1 MQMLKYNEIIAKEI
15 SVRPE
20 QVQAVIDLLDDGNT
34 IPFIS
39 RYRKEATGS
48 LDEEQNRNISE
59 LLEKYRALDDRR
71 ATIIASIEKQ
81 EKMTDELRTQIN
93 NAMTMNELEDLY
105 LPYKPKRRTRAMIAK
120 ENGLQPIADL
130 ILKQI
135 SDPIDPMKA
144 AAPYICEAFIDEE
157 AVLSGAKDIVAEF
170 INDHADIRKLTRD
183 KAMKWANAS
192 CGKIED
198 AEDERNVYET
208 YYDFEI
214 SVNRIRP
221 HQVLAIN
228 RGEAEKILR
237 VKVEVPERDWREAIG
252 TYIHPNR
259 RSPFH
264 EYLLEAVDDAA
275 ERLLLP
281 SIERDV
287 RRELTEAASI
297 HAIQVF
303 AENLRALLEQPPLSM
318 HTVLGLDPGFRTG
331 SKYAVTDPTGKILD
345 TGTIYPHKP
354 QSKWDEA
361 KKKLI
366 DVIDKYNVTLMSI
379 GNGTAS
385 RETEMLAAEIIDER
399 KDVKY
404 LIVSEAGAS
413 VYSASPLAR
422 SEMPDLDVSIRGAVS
437 IARRVQDPLAELVK
451 IDPKSIGVGLY
462 QHDVNQAMLSNAL
475 TGVVE
480 SVVNSVGVDLNTAS
494 PSLLTYI
501 SGIGPKLAEMI
512 VEYRNEHGKFT
523 SRDELMNISGLG
535 KKAFQQ
541 SAGFLRI
548 LQGAHPLDNSSIHP
562 ESYAVAEKVIEK
574 ANLDLGDPLEKKAKT
589 LEELKKSIPVAEL
602 AEQLRT
608 GVPTLT
614 DIFEQLIRPGRDPR
628 LDTPAPILRSDVM
641 SMDDLTV
648 GMQLKGTVRNVV
660 DFGAFVDIGVKQD
673 ALLHRTQMPQG
684 QNIRVGEILNVTI
697 VKIEKERGRIGIGW
711 NGEKN

>member
-1 MQMLKYNEIIAKEI
+1 MLNYNEIIAKEI
-15 SVRPE
+15 SVRAE
-20 QVQAVIDLLDDGNT
+20 QVKAVVALLDDGNT

-39 RYRKEATGS
+39 RYRKEVTGS
-48 LDEEQNRNISE
+48 LDEEQIRNISE
-59 LLEKYRALDDRR
+59 LIEKYRALDERR
-71 ATIIASIEKQ
+71 ETIIASIEKQ
-81 EKMTDELRTQIN
+81 EKMTDELRASIDA
-93 NAMTMNELEDLY
+93 AMTMNDLEDLY

-120 ENGLQPIADL
+120 ENGLQPLADF
-130 ILKQI
+130 ILGQAYA
-135 SDPIDPMKA
+135 PVDPMKQA
-144 AAPYICEAFIDEE
+144 EQFVCEAYPAAED
-157 AVLSGAKDIVAEF
+157 VLSGAKDIVAEF
-170 INDHADIRKLTRD
+170 INDHADIRKATRD
-183 KAMKWANAS
+183 KAMKWAGFN

-198 AEDERNVYET
+198 AEDEKHVYET

-214 SVNRIRP
+214 NVNRIRP

-228 RGEAEKILR
+228 RGENEKVLR
-237 VKVEVPERDWREAIG
+237 VKIEVPERDWREAIG

-259 RSPFH
+259 KSPYH
-264 EYLLEAVDDAA
+264 ELLLEAIDDAA
-275 ERLLLP
+275 ARLLLP

-287 RRELTEAASI
+287 RRALTETAET
-297 HAIQVF
+297 HAILVF

-318 HTVLGLDPGFRTG
+318 HTVLGLDPGYRTG
-331 SKYAVTDPTGKILD
+331 SKYAVTDPTGKILA

-354 QSKWDEA
+354 QGKWAEA
-361 KKKLI
+361 KKTLI
-366 DVIDKYNVTLMSI
+366 DMIDKHHVTLISI

-385 RETEMLAAEIIDER
+385 RETEQLAAEIIGER
-399 KDVKY
+399 TKVKY
-404 LIVSEAGAS
+404 LITSEAGAS

-512 VEYRNEHGKFT
+512 VTYRNENGKFN
-523 SRDELMNISGLG
+523 SRQDLMNISGLG

-548 LQGAHPLDNSSIHP
+548 HQGVHPMDASSIHP
-562 ESYAVAEKVIEK
+562 ESYAVAEKVIEQ
-574 ANLDLGDPLEKKAKT
+574 AHIDLTDPLEKKARA
-589 LEELKKSIPVAEL
+589 LEALKKSVSLTEFAERL
-602 AEQLRT
+602 QT
-608 GVPTLT
+608 GVPTLN

-628 LDTPAPILRSDVM
+628 LDTPAPILRSDVL
-641 SMDDLTV
+641 SMDDLNV
-648 GMQLKGTVRNVV
+648 GMRLRGTVRNVV

-673 ALLHRTQMPQG
+673 ALLHRTQIPQG
-684 QNIRVGEILNVTI
+684 QDLRVGDILNVTI
-697 VKIEKERGRIGIGW
+697 VKIEKERDRIGISWDGTK
-711 NGEKN
+711 G

>member
-1 MQMLKYNEIIAKEI
+1 MLKYNEIIAKEI

-39 RYRKEATGS
+39 RYRKEVTGS

-59 LLEKYRALDDRR
+59 LLDKYRALDDRR

-81 EKMTDELRTQIN
+81 EKMTDELRAQIERT
-93 NAMTMNELEDLY
+93 MTMNELEDIY

-130 ILKQI
+130 ILMQTN
-135 SDPIDPMKA
+135 DPIDPAKA
-144 AAPYICEAFIDEE
+144 AEPYICEKFADEE

-170 INDHADIRKLTRD
+170 INDNADIRKLTRD
-183 KAMKWANAS
+183 KAMKWAS
-192 CGKIED
+192 TSSGKIED
-198 AEDERNVYET
+198 AEDEKHVYET

-214 SVNRIRP
+214 GVNRIRP
-221 HQVLAIN
+221 HQILAIN

-237 VKVEVPERDWREAIG
+237 VKVEVQERDWREAIG

-264 EYLLEAVDDAA
+264 KYLLEAVDDAA

-318 HTVLGLDPGFRTG
+318 HTVLGLDPGYRTG

-354 QSKWDEA
+354 QGKWQDA

-366 DVIDKYNVTLMSI
+366 DVIDKHKVTLMSI

-385 RETEMLAAEIIDER
+385 RETEQLAAEIIDER

-475 TGVVE
+475 SGVVE

-512 VEYRNEHGKFT
+512 VAYRNENGKFT
-523 SRDELMNISGLG
+523 SREELLKISGLG

-548 LQGAHPLDNSSIHP
+548 HQGEHPLDSSSIHP

-574 ANLDLGDPLEKKAKT
+574 ANLDIDDPLEKKART
-589 LEELKKSIPVAEL
+589 LEELKKSVSLDAL
-602 AEQLRT
+602 AEDLNT
-608 GVPTLT
+608 GVPTLA

-628 LDTPAPILRSDVM
+628 LDTPAPILRSDVL

-673 ALLHRTQMPQG
+673 ALLHRTQMPHG
-684 QNIRVGEILNVTI
+684 MAVRLGDIINATI
-697 VKIEKERGRIGIGW
+697 IKIEADRGRIGISW